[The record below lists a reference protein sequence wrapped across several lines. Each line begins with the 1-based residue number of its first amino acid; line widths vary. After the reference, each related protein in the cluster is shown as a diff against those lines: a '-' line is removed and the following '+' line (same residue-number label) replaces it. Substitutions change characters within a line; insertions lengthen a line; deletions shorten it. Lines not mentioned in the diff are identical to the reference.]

1 MNVLIIDGQGGRIG
15 KQLVAAVKK
24 ESPAIKVYAVG
35 TNGAATEAMLG
46 AGADYAATGENAAR
60 VCAAKADVIAGPIG
74 IAIADSLLGEVTPAL
89 AAAVGGS
96 AARKVYIPMNL
107 CDHVIVGIADLSM
120 SKLIALAAEKIAE
133 DADHV

>member
-15 KQLVAAVKK
+15 KQLVAAVRK
-24 ESPAIKVYAVG
+24 ESPGARIYAVG
-35 TNGAATEAMLG
+35 TNSAATEAMLG

-74 IAIADSLLGEVTPAL
+74 IAIADSLLGEVTPAM
-89 AAAVGGS
+89 AAVVGAS

-107 CDHVIVGIADLSM
+107 CDHYIVGVADLPM
-120 SKLIALAAEKIAE
+120 SRLIALAAAKIAE
-133 DADHV
+133 AGDA